1 MKVVVVISAKEEW
14 AAGHQRSARSTKTNG
29 SRLTLF
35 THHTITFLLRVEIVF
50 LIRDCLFRLNLCLQ
64 REHV

>member
-29 SRLTLF
+29 SRS
-35 THHTITFLLRVEIVF
+35 HHAITFLLRVEMVF